1 MWSHTHA
8 RCSALRDRL
17 GACGGKLDRAGVGK
31 KMREKG
37 ILNGQERIKEQ
48 RKVGGSMVRQIRLT
62 E

>member
-1 MWSHTHA
+1 
-8 RCSALRDRL
+8 
-17 GACGGKLDRAGVGK
+17 
-31 KMREKG
+31 MREKG